1 MAILFSIYFL
11 VGLAS
16 CAQGGVYVV
25 ELLDRYA
32 ASYSIL
38 FAVFCESIAVSW
50 IYGLPRFTSDI
61 KTMLGFD
68 VGIWWKF
75 CWKFCAPLFLMVII
89 VYGLISYEPLTYGD
103 YEYPMWANVLGLLIA
118 SSSVM
123 CIPVVAVYQFYI
135 APGESVR
142 KKVKFILTPVESVVR
157 RSSQVSQQI
166 KISRRPSTQV

>member
-1 MAILFSIYFL
+1 M

-50 IYGLPRFTSDI
+50 IYGLRRFSGDI
-61 KTMLGFD
+61 KVMLGFE
-68 VGIWWKF
+68 VGLWWKF

-89 VYGLISYEPLTYGD
+89 VYGLISYEPLKYG
-103 YEYPMWANVLGLLIA
+103 EYKYPSWANILGLCIA
-118 SSSVM
+118 SSSVL
-123 CIPVVAVYQFYI
+123 CIPIGALYQFYA
-135 APGESVR
+135 APGETALS
-142 KKVKFILTPVESVVR
+142 KLKFIVTPPEPRRGTPV
-157 RSSQVSQQI
+157 SSNLFVNDDSS
-166 KISRRPSTQV
+166 KRKDSTNV